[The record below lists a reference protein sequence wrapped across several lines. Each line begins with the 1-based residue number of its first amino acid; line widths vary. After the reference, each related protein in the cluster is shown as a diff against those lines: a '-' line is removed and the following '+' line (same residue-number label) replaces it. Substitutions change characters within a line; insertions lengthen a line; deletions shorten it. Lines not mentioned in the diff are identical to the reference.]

1 MRSFDKDKSLGSIDE
16 MSNSNEC
23 DELVKNINMIGSN
36 LEIENSHER
45 GVSMTPQLQD
55 IRGLRP
61 REILD
66 SQASMDPSDQGYNG
80 LVGCSMAQRF
90 ENPLKLSIAAT
101 QKKNKAEYM
110 KIFGVPSRNQASL
123 EKD

>member
-66 SQASMDPSDQGYNG
+66 S
-80 LVGCSMAQRF
+80 
-90 ENPLKLSIAAT
+90 
-101 QKKNKAEYM
+101 
-110 KIFGVPSRNQASL
+110 
-123 EKD
+123 